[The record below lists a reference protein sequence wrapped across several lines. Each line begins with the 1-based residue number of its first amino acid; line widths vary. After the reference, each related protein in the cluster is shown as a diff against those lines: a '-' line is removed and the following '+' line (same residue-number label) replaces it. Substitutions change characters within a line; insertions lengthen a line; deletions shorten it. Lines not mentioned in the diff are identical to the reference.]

1 MSETR
6 LIFRSLDQP
15 DQTGQATIT
24 GAQTVTL
31 TFSPALSLSLREAE
45 RMGREA
51 LEMGKG
57 VGGTPVEG
65 LARTAWGWSDELV
78 MMAAIGLPATSLS
91 LQKTGPNLTL
101 RVRYEDERASLV
113 LAPGEFDE
121 PVAAAFA
128 AALQALRKSP
138 V

>member
-1 MSETR
+1 MRETR
-6 LIFRSLDQP
+6 LTFRSLDQP

-24 GAQTVTL
+24 NGQRVTL
-31 TFSPALSLSLREAE
+31 AFSPALSLSLREAE

-78 MMAAIGLPATSLS
+78 MMAAIGLPASSLT
-91 LQKTGPNLTL
+91 LQKTGPSLTL
-101 RVRYEDERASLV
+101 RVRYEDERASLM

-121 PVAAAFA
+121 AAAQELA
-128 AALQALRKSP
+128 AALQDAR
-138 V
+138 